1 MTQILLVGCGKMGRA
16 LLDGWKK
23 QPENDI
29 VVVNPSKKE
38 APKGVTW
45 LSCSTQIDHSYR
57 PEAVVFAIK
66 PQVMAEVVPLY
77 ARFSKSLYLSIA
89 AGKSPRSLASLLS
102 NDKAAIVRA
111 MPNLTVSV
119 GKGVSVAV
127 ASEYTSQHHK
137 NIAEGLLGAVGKM
150 AWIEEEALMNA
161 VTALSGS
168 GPAYVFALI
177 EAMAASG
184 EALGLD
190 PALSMMLARETL
202 IGSGSLLDL
211 STQSATDLRLAVTSP
226 AGTTEAALEHLLA
239 GNGLEPLMKKTMQA
253 AAARA
258 EELAS

>member
-137 NIAEGLLGAVGKM
+137 NIAEGFGAVGKM
-150 AWIEEEALMNA
+150 AW
-161 VTALSGS
+161 
-168 GPAYVFALI
+168 I

>member
-89 AGKSPRSLASLLS
+89 AGKSLRSLASLLS

-150 AWIEEEALMNA
+150 AW
-161 VTALSGS
+161 
-168 GPAYVFALI
+168 I